1 MDVTTLEPCEPDNPL
16 LTLPNAI
23 VTPHIAGDAAERGAK
38 EAARCCLASCLPS
51 QASTVVYSFSCVAC
65 MRTHTTEMTGAP
77 HDAI

>member
-38 EAARCCLASCLPS
+38 DAACCLASCRLAK
-51 QASTVVYSFSCVAC
+51 QAQYHSHSRAC
-65 MRTHTTEMTGAP
+65 MRTRQK
-77 HDAI
+77 